1 MMSKLFEELEL
12 KFSSLDTKIEE
23 KKVFVQNLFT
33 EQEDLLKEHFNV
45 DTLKKKYFTELNN
58 WRQSLFEEIWTKV
71 KLGMDHV
78 NELVRTNE

>member
-45 DTLKKKYFTELNN
+45 DTLKKK
-58 WRQSLFEEIWTKV
+58 
-71 KLGMDHV
+71 
-78 NELVRTNE
+78 

>member
-12 KFSSLDTKIEE
+12 KSCLDTKIEE

-58 WRQSLFEEIWTKV
+58 WRQSLFEDIWTKV